1 MKRFLVVTA
10 LVVAMP
16 LLAFGQAANK
26 KPSSKAEEEIMKLED
41 QWVQSRATKDPTMAR
56 DLLSDDY
63 LGANITR
70 QAMNKQQTIDGITAG
85 ALFAGKAEMMD
96 RKVRIYGDTAVS
108 TGVHTGA
115 IGADKVRYIRVFV
128 KRNNKWRLVAGQGT
142 RVTEGGQ

>member
-1 MKRFLVVTA
+1 MKRFLVVTVLA
-10 LVVAMP
+10 VAMP

-26 KPSSKAEEEIMKLED
+26 KSSTKAEEEIMKIED
-41 QWVQSRATKDPTMAR
+41 QWLQSRATKDPTMTK
-56 DLLSDDY
+56 DLLADDF
-63 LGANITR
+63 LGVIFTG
-70 QAMNKQQTIDGITAG
+70 QAQTKQQFIDGVTAG
-85 ALFAGKAEMMD
+85 NLFAGKAEQTD

-115 IGADKVRYIRVFV
+115 VGADKVRYIRVYV